1 MANQSDINIR
11 VQVDTSQ
18 AEKSTINYRQR
29 VRELKDEMTTLQLAG
44 KENTAEYAAAAA
56 ELGKITD
63 AMSDT
68 SAQARILSD
77 DFFKQRAAMEGLSLG
92 ANVFSQLTQAAELCG
107 IENENLSKALNHLQG
122 VMNLANSAMNISK
135 ALNKD
140 SALMIALRMKNTKA
154 LTDAQKANNIT
165 TEAGAVATNTLTAAE
180 KTATTAAGQLTV
192 GCKAVGTAIKA
203 IPIIGWITTAIGLL
217 GTLKDLISGY
227 LDEEE
232 RGIEIRKEQIKLLDE
247 QQSKMRKV
255 YTAVSEEEK
264 HFNYIVARL
273 KEVKKGTSEWED
285 LMSEVSSITRISK
298 DYLEEHPNVVAR
310 VLDQQHKLN
319 KAQQEYN
326 TYQELIQEH
335 EEEAR
340 KASDA
345 WLHGHDKD
353 EKESARKRFGFLD
366 DLAKSEKRLAE
377 SADADIKN
385 YKRSLYAYM
394 DIAKNWTKV
403 QEEKEQAEKDAAD
416 AADKALE
423 KEQTTATTSKE
434 EITAATKLRRKA
446 REQELQEE
454 IDRTEEGTEARVEA
468 EWNLLEYKKNIAKQ
482 EVAMQ
487 EGYNRLSTEEK
498 QALVREAESKY
509 LEEQSKLWNDYR
521 AEQNQKEIDDYRKTK
536 DEELNIDKIVAD
548 TRLIGLKEGSKEYNE
563 ALKEQYAAE
572 TAIALEALRRQNED
586 KEISDDEYN
595 ALRIQKEVEL
605 QNKLAEIDAENKKLV
620 DNSVQHEIQ
629 KYAELV
635 QQKLQ
640 IVQTFINTFSDLTTA
655 MMEAELSKVEGNSR
669 HEADIRKKYAKM
681 QFAMQIGQIG
691 VSTAASIAEA
701 WSSVAGIIFPGNVIA
716 GGILTAMLTA
726 TGIAQTVKAKQE
738 MNKTLSGKAARG
750 AFIKGKSHSQGG
762 ELWELEGGEAVLNKK
777 AMAIPAFRQLASAMN
792 EATGGVSFSSKTMQ
806 SSSPVLAAS
815 VSEEAITKIVAG
827 ITAIPVVVTENDI
840 TTAQRN
846 VSVIEQRSRF

>member
-1 MANQSDINIR
+1 MAQNDVNVKINVDANSAIKQTASVNTQIKQLTQSM
-11 VQVDTSQ
+11 
-18 AEKSTINYRQR
+18 
-29 VRELKDEMTTLQLAG
+29 RELEDAG
-44 KENTAEYAAAAA
+44 KADTQEYFEMAVAAAKLRDQQGDLRTMVNA
-56 ELGKITD
+56 
-63 AMSDT
+63 
-68 SAQARILSD
+68 LSD
-77 DFFKQRAAMEGLSLG
+77 DFFKQRVAMEGLSLG

-107 IENENLSKALNHLQG
+107 IENENLSKALNRLQG

-192 GCKAVGTAIKA
+192 GCKAVGVAIKA
-203 IPIIGWITTAIGLL
+203 IPIIGWIATAIGLL
-217 GTLKDLISGY
+217 GTLKDLISGFF
-227 LDEEE
+227 DEEE
-232 RGIEIRKEQIKLLDE
+232 RGVEIRKEQIKLLDE
-247 QQSKMRKV
+247 QESKMRRV

-264 HFNYIVARL
+264 HFNDIVNRL
-273 KEVKKGTSEWED
+273 KEIKEGTSEWDD

-298 DYLEEHPNVVAR
+298 DYLKDHPNIVAK

-335 EEEAR
+335 EEEAQ
-340 KASDA
+340 KARDA
-345 WLHGHDKD
+345 WLHGHDEE
-353 EKESARKRFGFLD
+353 EKESARVRYYMLD
-366 DLAKSEKRLAE
+366 DLAKSEKKLA
-377 SADADIKN
+377 ADADVNIKN

-394 DIAKNWTKV
+394 DVAKGWEKV
-403 QEEKEQAEKDAAD
+403 QKDAAD
-416 AADKALE
+416 AADKAQ
-423 KEQTTATTSKE
+423 KNQQTAAAATKE
-434 EITAATKLRRKA
+434 EIEAAAKLRRKA

-454 IDRTEEGTEARVEA
+454 IDRTKEGTEARVEA

-482 EVAMQ
+482 DVAMQ
-487 EGYNRLSTEEK
+487 KGFNRLSVEEK
-498 QALVREAESKY
+498 QALIREAESKY

-521 AEQNQKEIDDYRKTK
+521 TKQNQKEIDDYRKNR
-536 DEELNIDKIVAD
+536 DEELRIQEAANK
-548 TRLIGLKEGSKEYNE
+548 TKLLGLEEGSREYNA
-563 ALKEQYAAE
+563 ALREQYDIE
-572 TAIALEALRRQNED
+572 YEIALEELNRKLED
-586 KEISDDEYN
+586 ELI
-595 ALRIQKEVEL
+595 LQKEYDKQVEL
-605 QNKLAEIDAENKKLV
+605 LNAERDAKNKELV
-620 DNSVQHEIQ
+620 DNYLQYEIQ
-629 KYAELV
+629 KYAEAV

-640 IVQTFINTFSDLTTA
+640 IVQTFTNTFSDLTTA

-716 GGILTAMLTA
+716 GGILTAMLAA
-726 TGIAQTVKAKQE
+726 TGIAQTIKAKQE
-738 MNKTLSGKAARG
+738 MNKALSGKAAKG
-750 AFIKGKSHSQGG
+750 AFINGKSHSQGG

-792 EATGGVSFSSKTMQ
+792 EATGGVSFNNTITTQ
-806 SSSPVLAAS
+806 SQRQSLLS
-815 VSEEAITKIVAG
+815 VNVPDDAIRSIVAETVAG
-827 ITAIPVVVTENDI
+827 IVSIPVTVTESSI
-840 TTAQRN
+840 TNAQRN
-846 VSVIEQRSRF
+846 VSVIENRSSF